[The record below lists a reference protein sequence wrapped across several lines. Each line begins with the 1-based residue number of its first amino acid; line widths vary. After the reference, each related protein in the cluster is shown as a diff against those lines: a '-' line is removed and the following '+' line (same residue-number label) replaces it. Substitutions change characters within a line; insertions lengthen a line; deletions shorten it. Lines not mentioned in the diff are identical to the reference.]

1 MPPEVF
7 EIHDPPLRPFDPAL
21 WIGKN
26 KKFPAEDA
34 HPEVHAA
41 FAEVLKMPE
50 SHASLVPG
58 PNLPIT
64 AFLELALPQ
73 KSSAMVFSTPES
85 WFSKDAPTAEVDCL
99 RSRSIPPRQFLDD
112 LTKKAGQAW
121 LDGRTSIVDHRYN
134 DGHDRLPFWSLTLWK
149 EWLRVVDDQKMW
161 RKSRDWI
168 TSELS
173 KPNLGS
179 VDEEALMTASSLL
192 DTLGWDTKIGSGWT
206 TFNLALILSHAW
218 LSDDHIDMMMA
229 DLSARVEA
237 DPELAAKV
245 LITPLAFS
253 NAVKDGANKKT
264 YKREDTPLLARYE
277 EHIKRTGVAQL
288 YFPLHINNN
297 HWIAG
302 LVDFKQ
308 GDSRVNSSRPPTKFI
323 KDLKC
328 WLKKQFGRD
337 FVYQGDSLEHGDQK
351 DTSSCSV
358 VCRNTIAMNVFGE
371 ALWEQKHAAGARAT
385 CFIRLLTAETPAEV
399 SIAVALGDHNFPDL
413 AEFALDIPARQ
424 SRPTLADLMNPA
436 PATAGIADPLPAD
449 IEMPDA
455 IPSVNTSSY
464 AGDHGDV
471 VPDDESADEQD
482 PHEDDGKDMMDVDE
496 DVPAPR
502 NTLLAFF
509 GMKGKAKP
517 AVPGT
522 LGKRSRNV
530 DADLDESADIDAI
543 APAKRPKKANGTGTS
558 KSAASAQKTRDA
570 LKSGELT
577 VATADKTRYA
587 AWQETLRTGKKG
599 NGKNADPHVKFH
611 PTDVKKARHSLCGTW
626 VTMGEVYEAGRW
638 NQHFK
643 TACTALHPGKK
654 MKIGD
659 GLGGVPTLQS
669 MGWMKGKSSSALRKP
684 KLSVPCPGLTAA
696 TCPRL
701 PVYLKRTG
709 ASGGGARSLTVI
721 AKELFGRLARFSG
734 LKAKEQDVVADTQ
747 RHERQWINDHA
758 KQRVFSTNCKK
769 QVLAGGLDGSRVLPC
784 SECSSI
790 LGNSR
795 FKQAIRLPI
804 PADEN
809 YLYVNDKY
817 RNQELAHIYARTV
830 GLKEIIETADAK
842 NTPCIK
848 FAQGT
853 LQGKYSNY
861 KVFSGLVEAVVQKAD
876 RVERGVGMQNFKY
889 APAWDE
895 MAHIINIHSPRAADA
910 LREHIPLRSHR
921 TFRCKEAREP
931 RFPMVI
937 DDRTFTL
944 VQEHLAALKY
954 EGPVALSC
962 DDTKLFAGLR
972 LYHDKIQKAD
982 FLVGG
987 VDGPIR
993 VVDSA
998 AMKKILADPTIVRGT
1013 KVRVWC
1019 LTVPLPGITPLV
1031 VAAQP
1036 IHDMTADEL
1045 LHPLEKILYG
1055 LLDRKIRV
1063 ISYACDGTEIER
1075 SLQRK
1080 LVEKAD
1086 RVFRYK
1092 ISSPISGAPDL
1103 EITIAFF
1110 RGYPVV
1116 MLQDSKHALKT
1127 FRNNLFT
1134 GAKLFTFGNFT
1145 AVFRRIFEM
1154 AMCPDS
1160 PLYHRDVQRLDRQ
1173 DDAAACRLFCAAVL
1187 EYLSEN
1193 HPEYIG
1199 EIVYLFIFGELVDA
1213 YQSREI
1219 THVERIKLA
1228 LRARYFLDAWAKYL
1242 ELAGYKQQQ
1251 YFMSREA
1258 VDIAREPCEHTFGFS
1273 RRIVKDFT
1281 FLEFIFMAPKL
1292 RVTMREAVLAGKASN
1307 NAKSTAKGYN
1317 HTYFDTTGADLA
1329 KLAIYP
1335 SDDDIK
1341 EASEEAAAEC
1351 ESLVALLGVTPGQ
1364 LYTQVPAPL
1373 PSIGSWFSDAAEA
1386 LDELEEPVDSE
1397 EEFDNEE
1404 PSTCEA
1410 EELQALIDGEERLD
1424 APVRSAQVDRE
1435 FTKLAFATIA
1445 ISVDDHMRTDED
1457 LAEEILGDEHITL
1470 QETLASV
1477 AAALPPVQLPS
1488 EASKPFG
1495 RGTNTAFGNLDFK
1508 ALVRQ
1513 RKEHQTRQ
1521 AANCARI
1528 KHTNPD
1534 ESLPV
1539 SEESTRRQIL
1549 RKYHELL
1556 KEDQAR
1562 AVGTAVER
1570 KARWGTDPKPTAGNA
1585 ANAAAAAS
1593 AVATRAAT
1601 RRTKLFKDAKL
1612 TARHLALV
1620 TNAGLTHF
1628 TQLAVGDFGIVWTE
1642 LGLRVGK
1649 VETLYTKGGGK
1660 NGKHGAVT
1668 QHHNISAF
1676 SYIGVQVFELAHAR
1690 QFRAIP
1696 QATSFLYTH
1705 QFRQLPPF
1713 TFLCRLTGKPDVNAV
1728 GLELSPDDA
1737 NLFKDLNSGINSI
1750 NTAVKLSKSRK
1761 KAAEL
1766 DAEEDTTEDF

>member
-1 MPPEVF
+1 MKNNLLRTTLSQFNTAMTLFRKQGKKAAAPRRQRVILILASGPGQNPDKIHLGGEMAWSQILTSQEDTRRPVGRGYHQLLPPTRSQPPARPQMPPEVF

-41 FAEVLKMPE
+41 FAEFLKMPE

-192 DTLGWDTKIGSGWT
+192 DTLGGWT

-253 NAVKDGANKKT
+253 NAVKDRANKKT

-308 GDSRVNSSRPPTKFI
+308 GLIGTGDSRVNSSRPPTKFI
-323 KDLKC
+323 KDLKR

-385 CFIRLLTAETPAEV
+385 CFIRLVRSAAIRKKKIVVFSKPQPELTAETPAEV

-482 PHEDDGKDMMDVDE
+482 PHEDDGKDMMDV
-496 DVPAPR
+496 
-502 NTLLAFF
+502 
-509 GMKGKAKP
+509 
-517 AVPGT
+517 
-522 LGKRSRNV
+522 
-530 DADLDESADIDAI
+530 
-543 APAKRPKKANGTGTS
+543 RPKKANGTGTS

-853 LQGKYSNY
+853 LQGKYSDY

-921 TFRCKEAREP
+921 TFR
-931 RFPMVI
+931 
-937 DDRTFTL
+937 
-944 VQEHLAALKY
+944 
-954 EGPVALSC
+954 
-962 DDTKLFAGLR
+962 
-972 LYHDKIQKAD
+972 
-982 FLVGG
+982 
-987 VDGPIR
+987 
-993 VVDSA
+993 
-998 AMKKILADPTIVRGT
+998 
-1013 KVRVWC
+1013 
-1019 LTVPLPGITPLV
+1019 
-1031 VAAQP
+1031 
-1036 IHDMTADEL
+1036 
-1045 LHPLEKILYG
+1045 
-1055 LLDRKIRV
+1055 
-1063 ISYACDGTEIER
+1063 
-1075 SLQRK
+1075 
-1080 LVEKAD
+1080 
-1086 RVFRYK
+1086 
-1092 ISSPISGAPDL
+1092 
-1103 EITIAFF
+1103 
-1110 RGYPVV
+1110 
-1116 MLQDSKHALKT
+1116 
-1127 FRNNLFT
+1127 
-1134 GAKLFTFGNFT
+1134 
-1145 AVFRRIFEM
+1145 
-1154 AMCPDS
+1154 
-1160 PLYHRDVQRLDRQ
+1160 
-1173 DDAAACRLFCAAVL
+1173 
-1187 EYLSEN
+1187 
-1193 HPEYIG
+1193 
-1199 EIVYLFIFGELVDA
+1199 
-1213 YQSREI
+1213 
-1219 THVERIKLA
+1219 
-1228 LRARYFLDAWAKYL
+1228 
-1242 ELAGYKQQQ
+1242 
-1251 YFMSREA
+1251 
-1258 VDIAREPCEHTFGFS
+1258 
-1273 RRIVKDFT
+1273 
-1281 FLEFIFMAPKL
+1281 
-1292 RVTMREAVLAGKASN
+1292 
-1307 NAKSTAKGYN
+1307 
-1317 HTYFDTTGADLA
+1317 
-1329 KLAIYP
+1329 
-1335 SDDDIK
+1335 
-1341 EASEEAAAEC
+1341 
-1351 ESLVALLGVTPGQ
+1351 
-1364 LYTQVPAPL
+1364 
-1373 PSIGSWFSDAAEA
+1373 IGSWFSDAAEA

-1445 ISVDDHMRTDED
+1445 ISVDDHMRVHEFQETDED

-1470 QETLASV
+1470 QETLAS
-1477 AAALPPVQLPS
+1477 LPS

-1750 NTAVKLSKSRK
+1750 NIAVKLSKSRK